1 METIPKSD
9 CQNIG
14 FFRKT
19 HGIHGSLILE
29 FEPQFEFSVEEADR
43 FFVELEGLLVPFY
56 LKEDRLRFR
65 TANTAIVDLDWVEN
79 DQYAQRLVGCQV
91 YLFTYEIVDEEGES
105 EDSPINNYLLT
116 DEDLGEIGTIVHV
129 DDFSG
134 NIVLTVNYKGK
145 DIMIPFSEELVI
157 EIDHSLKFLKLKLPD
172 GLIETN

>member
-1 METIPKSD
+1 MNHGAFLPKSFKSSLSD
-9 CQNIG
+9 LP
-14 FFRKT
+14 FSFA
-19 HGIHGSLILE
+19 GS
-29 FEPQFEFSVEEADR
+29 SR
-43 FFVELEGLLVPFY
+43 SLVPRNVMINR
-56 LKEDRLRFR
+56 KAA
-65 TANTAIVDLDWVEN
+65 TPPNTAIVDLDWVEN